1 MPDLEEVLCPK
12 CTFSGGLKIYTEYQS
27 TGQFGF
33 GGMEVREVL
42 VLSCSLPGCNLIL
55 VGERQ
60 GDMAVFPD
68 PHVQGGLNR

>member
-12 CTFSGGLKIYTEYQS
+12 CTFPGGLCIYTEFQS
-27 TGQFGF
+27 TGPCTL
-33 GGMEVREVL
+33 GGLVMREVL
-42 VLSCSLPGCNLIL
+42 ILSCGLPGCNLIL